1 MIYYLPSLHIL
12 VLTQASLKERR
23 IPLLILFL
31 VFFSCLSPDWSH
43 LVDTSGKS
51 IKVPNPASR
60 PADLT
65 YFTFCS
71 TVLAQTVHCRA
82 PLKSIILEF
91 SLHLPQSFR
100 FYTLLSTI
108 TSITDNTLPLIP
120 TPPQTVANLEFTF
133 GNLSDDIL
141 FEMDQA
147 ELSNLLI
154 TTRDT
159 ITKPL
164 STLLLPMSVANL
176 LSTPYGMSTVAN
188 IPSSTP
194 KMDRVRSNRSF

>member
-1 MIYYLPSLHIL
+1 M
-12 VLTQASLKERR
+12 
-23 IPLLILFL
+23 
-31 VFFSCLSPDWSH
+31 
-43 LVDTSGKS
+43 DTSGKS
-51 IKVPNPASR
+51 FQVPNPASR

-71 TVLAQTVHCRA
+71 TVIAQTVHCRA
-82 PLKSIILEF
+82 PLISIILEF

-100 FYTLLSTI
+100 SYTLVSTI
-108 TSITDNTLPLIP
+108 TSITDNTPPLIP
-120 TPPQTVANLEFTF
+120 TPPQTIANLEFML

-141 FEMDQA
+141 FGMDQA
-147 ELSNLLI
+147 ELSNLRI
-154 TTRDT
+154 TTCDT
-159 ITKPL
+159 ITKPP

-176 LSTPYGMSTVAN
+176 FSTPYGISSVEN